1 MIEKVDPES
10 ALIVGVVGG
19 IGATVTYIL
28 FKLADVVGP
37 EVSFRNLLPAAPPN
51 PPIPQF
57 LIGRKREKV
66 MGEIG
71 QIFGIE

>member
-19 IGATVTYIL
+19 FGAAMTYIL

-37 EVSFRNLLPAAPPN
+37 EISFRNLLPAAPPN
-51 PPIPQF
+51 PPVPQF
-57 LIGRKREKV
+57 LIKKPKTVESIKD
-66 MGEIG
+66 IL
-71 QIFGIE
+71 GIE